1 MAALLIKTLV
11 TTFFAILAS
20 FVVNWFYTNPE
31 IAKTFP
37 GFTLPFFTATMIYA
51 VTTLNELVAF
61 MLNLFE
67 ENKNLKLE
75 NRLRDIIK
83 EELKSEL
90 EPMKDDIKTIKSQ
103 HSWIVQSIRSIAGHL
118 KITMPAV
125 EISPIVEKVETTV

>member
-11 TTFFAILAS
+11 TTFFAIVAS

-37 GFTLPFFTATMIYA
+37 GFTLPLFTATVVYA
-51 VTTLNELVAF
+51 VTTLNELVAY

-90 EPMKDDIKTIKSQ
+90 ETVKDDIKTIKSQ
-103 HSWIVQSIRSIAGHL
+103 HSWLVQSIRSIAGQL
-118 KITMPAV
+118 KINLPAV
-125 EISPIVEKVETTV
+125 EITPIVEKIETSV